1 MRQQTEDG
9 YAISVRE
16 LVVRFGRVVALD
28 GVDLQ
33 VPKGAVY
40 GIVGTNGA
48 GKSTLLDVLSGLVRP
63 SSGGVRV
70 LGMDPISDA
79 PRIRRRVGVVPQEVS
94 LEERLTGRENLEYFG
109 RLLDVPEE
117 QLVPRVDELI
127 SFMGLEERQND
138 RVETYSVGMK
148 RKIHFACSMVHSPE
162 LILADEPM
170 VGFDPRTRREVAE
183 MILELNRT
191 RGVTVVLTTHD
202 LTDAR
207 DICSEVSVL
216 HRGSVVARGTWFELS
231 SRIPAKLLVKGMVTG
246 RRADLVSAAK
256 PYGVSEAVGGF
267 EIQVP
272 SVSEAF
278 ALVKRIEGLGI
289 TPGSIAFEIPPEEV
303 FETLTR
309 DEAGDGS

>member
-16 LVVRFGRVVALD
+16 LVVRFGGVVALD

-63 SSGGVRV
+63 SSGEVRV
-70 LGMDPISDA
+70 LGI
-79 PRIRRRVGVVPQEVS
+79 RVGVVPQEVS